1 MAAAAASSSLLTAPC
16 ARTVAPSA
24 PARAAAAARL
34 PARPA
39 AVPRPCRRLAARAAA
54 ASSSMA
60 AATDAAAAIEVL
72 RTACRTKKVP
82 ADDVMAAMQAV
93 EAAHAQQPL
102 VQGERGQVVWAY
114 CQLIKQVRHSWK
126 LQLAGR

>member
-1 MAAAAASSSLLTAPC
+1 
-16 ARTVAPSA
+16 
-24 PARAAAAARL
+24 
-34 PARPA
+34 
-39 AVPRPCRRLAARAAA
+39 
-54 ASSSMA
+54 MA

>member
-1 MAAAAASSSLLTAPC
+1 
-16 ARTVAPSA
+16 
-24 PARAAAAARL
+24 
-34 PARPA
+34 
-39 AVPRPCRRLAARAAA
+39 
-54 ASSSMA
+54 
-60 AATDAAAAIEVL
+60 
-72 RTACRTKKVP
+72 
-82 ADDVMAAMQAV
+82 MAAMQAV